1 MVYAAMQ
8 LSNPDCRAA
17 IVWLRAL
24 GGMSGEGQ
32 DYTHCSLDVVAW
44 YPSLPLDGHRVR
56 GGKRRA
62 VQKGEAFLSLS
73 VSARSQEFQYPQ
85 NQSL

>member
-1 MVYAAMQ
+1 MQ

-44 YPSLPLDGHRVR
+44 YPSTGWIQSQR
-56 GGKRRA
+56 GKRRA

-73 VSARSQEFQYPQ
+73 VSARSQEYQYPQ